1 MKSFV
6 RLLEELLDKVIVVI
20 FMFGLLFCVYCVVDD
35 FSILDK
41 SSSRSLLK
49 YKPEGNSDEELGFK
63 DLLGINE
70 DVIGWITI
78 DDTNI
83 DYPVVMSEDN
93 KEYLNLDVF
102 GGYSLGGTPFVDYRN
117 KRDFSD
123 DFTIIYGHHMDMKI
137 MFGGLDDFLDEDYLN
152 KHKEGMLLTPD
163 KVYKLNIISAGISQG
178 FDEIL
183 FNPASGYE
191 GSKQELLNRINV
203 VSKSRVLGYSFSA
216 SDRIIMLAT
225 CTSPESYNRILVFG
239 SISEVE

>member
-1 MKSFV
+1 
-6 RLLEELLDKVIVVI
+6 
-20 FMFGLLFCVYCVVDD
+20 
-35 FSILDK
+35 
-41 SSSRSLLK
+41 
-49 YKPEGNSDEELGFK
+49 
-63 DLLGINE
+63 
-70 DVIGWITI
+70 
-78 DDTNI
+78 
-83 DYPVVMSEDN
+83 
-93 KEYLNLDVF
+93 
-102 GGYSLGGTPFVDYRN
+102 
-117 KRDFSD
+117 
-123 DFTIIYGHHMDMKI
+123 

-203 VSKSRVLGYSFSA
+203 VSKSRVLGSSFSS